1 MNYLMNLFMDPENK
15 IFSIRELSIKLNSI
29 TRPLV
34 MTNGVF
40 DVIHRGHVSYLN
52 QASKLGSS
60 LLVAV
65 NSDASVRMLGKGP
78 ERPIVSADDRA
89 YVLAGLSSVDWL
101 ILFDERTPVEL
112 LKLIRPDVY
121 VKGGDYNM
129 DLVEES
135 QVVRSWG
142 GKSLAIPFVNGFS
155 TTTLVTRIRELQ
167 APLRKAAFLD
177 RDGVINKDKGYVY
190 RWNDFEF
197 LDGAIEGMLQLQS
210 AGYALVIITNQSG
223 LARGYY
229 TIEAY
234 ESLCLELRQHLEN
247 QGVNLAG
254 IYHCPHHPNG
264 KVKSLAIDCN
274 CRKPK
279 RGLID
284 QAVNLLGLDIN
295 KSLLIGDKETD
306 IQAGRAANL
315 KRTYLINAN
324 TNVRTTKASITN
336 GEFSSLL
343 NCAKHIAKEDGG
355 KQ

>member
-1 MNYLMNLFMDPENK
+1 MDLENK
-15 IFSIRELSIKLNSI
+15 IFSLRELTVRLDSII
-29 TRPLV
+29 RPLV

-40 DVIHRGHVSYLN
+40 DVIHRGHVSYLH

-135 QVVRSWG
+135 QVVSRWG

-155 TTTLVTRIRELQ
+155 TTSLVTRIRETQ

-190 RWNDFEF
+190 LWNDFEF
-197 LDGAIEGMLQLQS
+197 LDGALEGMLELQS

-229 TIEAY
+229 TNEAY
-234 ESLCLELRQHLEN
+234 EALCLELRQHLEN
-247 QGVNLAG
+247 QGIKLAG

-264 KVKSLAIDCN
+264 KVKSLTIDCN

-295 KSLLIGDKETD
+295 ESLLIGDKETD
-306 IQAGRAANL
+306 IQAGRAADL
-315 KRTYLINAN
+315 KRTYLIKAN
-324 TNVRTTKASITN
+324 SNIRTTKTLIAN

-343 NCAKHIAKEDGG
+343 ECAKHIAKEDGG
-355 KQ
+355 KG